1 MCRRNMTGS
10 EAFFKGYTHSIV
22 KGVFL
27 LAFFWLA
34 ASGTLYAQ
42 KSKAQLEKEKKQLL
56 KKREDTNKSLRET
69 ADQKQATLGQLNAI
83 NQQITNQSQLIN
95 FITREIQLLDQEMG
109 ELGQITVSMEND
121 LEQLRKEYAA
131 MIYAASKASN
141 GYSKLVY
148 IFSSETFTQLVMR
161 IKYLQQYSQARTIQ
175 VDQIQKIK
183 AILTIQ
189 RDELNLKKEEKN
201 RLLRARINE
210 NNNLLVLKEQ
220 QNSVVKQLSQR
231 EKELQVELAEAKQAA
246 DRLEKLITDLI
257 EEEAR
262 RAAAR
267 KAENNAT
274 AVALSAAEASVSTS
288 FAGSKAKLNWPV
300 KSGFISGKF
309 GEQPHPVLKGIMID
323 NHGVNI
329 QTNKGEEVRA
339 VYEGE
344 VLTVASIPGKNKIVF
359 IKHGD
364 YTTVYAKLAKVTV
377 SAGQTVKANQVLGEV
392 YTDKN
397 GTSELQFQIWQND
410 KKLNP
415 QAWLNQK

>member
-1 MCRRNMTGS
+1 MYRRNMTGS
-10 EAFFKGYTHSIV
+10 EVFYNISTSKMLKGA
-22 KGVFL
+22 FL
-27 LAFFWLA
+27 LTFLWFA
-34 ASGTLYAQ
+34 ATGTLLAQ
-42 KSKAQLEKEKKQLL
+42 KTKSQLEKEKKQLL
-56 KKREDTNKSLRET
+56 KKREETNKSLRET
-69 ADQKQATLGQLNAI
+69 ADQKQATLGQLSAI
-83 NQQITNQSQLIN
+83 NQQISNQSQLISY
-95 FITREIQLLDQEMG
+95 ITREIQVLEQEMD
-109 ELGQITVSMEND
+109 EISQITYSMEND
-121 LEQLRKEYAA
+121 LDQLRKEYAA
-131 MIYAASKASN
+131 MIYAASKAHN

-148 IFSSETFTQLVMR
+148 LFSSETFTQLVMR
-161 IKYLQQYSQARTIQ
+161 IKYLQQYSQARNIQ

-183 AILTIQ
+183 TILTIQ
-189 RDELNLKKEEKN
+189 REEINTKKDEQNQ
-201 RLLRARINE
+201 LLQARITE
-210 NNNLLVLKEQ
+210 NNNLLALKEK
-220 QNSVVKQLSQR
+220 QNSVVKQLTNR

-267 KAENNAT
+267 KAENNAS

-288 FAGSKAKLNWPV
+288 FAGSKARLNWPV

-309 GEQPHPVLKGIMID
+309 GEQPHPVLKGILID

-364 YTTVYAKLAKVTV
+364 YTTVYAKLAKVV
-377 SAGQTVKANQVLGEV
+377 VKAGQNVKTNQVLGEV